1 MAWIWF
7 FVREGEKTMRA
18 IMAIVDVL
26 CRVHRRGVFYY
37 RWDKNNTKEKKGV
50 GNC

>member
-26 CRVHRRGVFYY
+26 CLVHRHGVFYH
-37 RWDKNNTKEKKGV
+37 RWDKNNTKEKKCV